1 MENQYNCPNCNNPLL
16 YDQDTDSYMCTS
28 CGGFFAHEE
37 LASDEEKQ
45 GMVNNDFTDNFVE
58 IICKLCGKKT
68 IVNNDYSYDVCPFC
82 FNNLIELNPR
92 IVDFKPELIIEFKE
106 DPTSFLSHLIDTL
119 KAGGC
124 PQELLNGIKF
134 DSLKGLYVPFY
145 RYLVENSYRC
155 FLETVEI
162 NNRFGDDG
170 FYYQEIDYVEN
181 LNVLCDATK
190 TIPIKAVDA
199 FANYDYKKQKMFF
212 AKMLGKGFYT
222 VSKYETHDKVW
233 KDLKVIT
240 EEYTKN
246 QMNKYVGKT
255 EEIKRMHLNCDIKNI
270 VKKFILLPVW
280 VIETMYNDEL
290 HYIYVNGQTNR
301 VASDIEFP
309 QPQKKSLF
317 GKEKPQN
324 FQVEF
329 VDEMKVKYKR
339 FNNGIDYHNEVRK
352 YDSNSA
358 TKDQRIGAL
367 RTK

>member
-1 MENQYNCPNCNNPLL
+1 
-16 YDQDTDSYMCTS
+16 
-28 CGGFFAHEE
+28 
-37 LASDEEKQ
+37 
-45 GMVNNDFTDNFVE
+45 
-58 IICKLCGKKT
+58 
-68 IVNNDYSYDVCPFC
+68 
-82 FNNLIELNPR
+82 
-92 IVDFKPELIIEFKE
+92 
-106 DPTSFLSHLIDTL
+106 
-119 KAGGC
+119 
-124 PQELLNGIKF
+124 
-134 DSLKGLYVPFY
+134 
-145 RYLVENSYRC
+145 
-155 FLETVEI
+155 
-162 NNRFGDDG
+162 
-170 FYYQEIDYVEN
+170 
-181 LNVLCDATK
+181 
-190 TIPIKAVDA
+190 
-199 FANYDYKKQKMFF
+199 
-212 AKMLGKGFYT
+212 
-222 VSKYETHDKVW
+222 
-233 KDLKVIT
+233 
-240 EEYTKN
+240 
-246 QMNKYVGKT
+246 MNKYVGKT